1 MFKLADTLNL
11 KVITPSK
18 LVIDEEVDEVVAPG
32 DLGEF
37 GVLPGHVPFIT
48 TLMPGELTYKINGVG
63 KSMIIDGGIA
73 EVLDDRVNV
82 LTDSVLK
89 SEEIDSEAARRE
101 AESILEE
108 LKDFGGSNKEFKEIE
123 RRLKL
128 AEVKANINRP

>member
-1 MFKLADTLNL
+1 MADTINL
-11 KVITPSK
+11 KVITPSN

-48 TLMPGELTYKINGVG
+48 TLMPGGLTYKINGVEN
-63 KSMIIDGGIA
+63 SIIIDGGIA
-73 EVLDDRVNV
+73 EVREDKVNV
-82 LTDSVLK
+82 LTGNVLT
-89 SEEIDSEAARRE
+89 SEEIDSEASRRE

-108 LKDFGGSNKEFKEIE
+108 LKDFGGSNKELKEIE

-128 AEVKANINRP
+128 AEVKANIKRA

>member
-1 MFKLADTLNL
+1 LADTLNL

-32 DLGEF
+32 DSGEF

-63 KSMIIDGGIA
+63 TSMIIDSGIA
-73 EVLDDRVNV
+73 EVSEDRVNV
-82 LTDSVLK
+82 LTDNVSI
-89 SEEIDSEAARRE
+89 SEEIDPEAARRE
-101 AESILEE
+101 AESISEE
-108 LKDFGGSNKEFKEIE
+108 LKDFGGGNKEFKEIE

-128 AEVKANINRP
+128 AEVKASVKRA

>member
-1 MFKLADTLNL
+1 MADTLNL

-32 DLGEF
+32 DSGEF

-63 KSMIIDGGIA
+63 TSMIIDSGIA
-73 EVLDDRVNV
+73 EVSEDRVNV

-89 SEEIDSEAARRE
+89 SEEIDTEAARRE

-108 LKDFGGSNKEFKEIE
+108 LKDFGGGDDELKEIE
-123 RRLKL
+123 RRLKF
-128 AEVKANINRP
+128 AEIKANIKRA

>member
-1 MFKLADTLNL
+1 LADTLNL

-32 DLGEF
+32 DSGEF
-37 GVLPGHVPFIT
+37 GVLPGHVPLIT
-48 TLMPGELTYKINGVG
+48 TLMPGELTYKINGVE

-73 EVLDDRVNV
+73 EVSDDRVNV
-82 LTDSVLK
+82 LTDNVLK

-101 AESILEE
+101 TESILGE
-108 LKDFGGSNKEFKEIE
+108 LKDFGGSNKELKEIE

-128 AEVKANINRP
+128 AEVKANIKRA

>member
-1 MFKLADTLNL
+1 MADSLNL

-32 DLGEF
+32 DSGEF

-63 KSMIIDGGIA
+63 KSMIIGGGIA
-73 EVLDDRVNV
+73 EVSDDRVFV

-89 SEEIDSEAARRE
+89 SDEIDPEAARRE
-101 AESILEE
+101 AESILEQ
-108 LKDFGGSNKEFKEIE
+108 LKDFGGTNKELKEIE
-123 RRLKL
+123 RRRKF
-128 AEVKANINRP
+128 AEVKANVKRA

>member
-1 MFKLADTLNL
+1 MADMLNL

-32 DLGEF
+32 DSGEF

-48 TLMPGELTYKINGVG
+48 TLMPGELTYRTNGVG

-73 EVLDDRVNV
+73 EVSDDRVNV
-82 LTDSVLK
+82 LTDNVVRY
-89 SEEIDSEAARRE
+89 EDIDPEAARRE
-101 AESILEE
+101 VESLLEQ
-108 LKDFGGSNKEFKEIE
+108 LKDFGGGDEEFKEIE

-128 AEVKANINRP
+128 AEIKANIKKT